1 MIHSILS
8 IWEAGGW
15 VMFPLCILAVL
26 MFWVGMRLWLHLRKR
41 QFRKL
46 PEAEWKLWVR
56 NPDRGQGEVGEM
68 IRYAVTDVTTSDD
81 IVNRFAEIR
90 AALLPPYQ
98 RQMSMLGTFV
108 AAAPL
113 VGLLGTVFGMLVTF
127 KILASGGGGDITQD
141 LAEGIKQA
149 LYPPQ
154 VGLCISLPGLI
165 LARIIKRQLV
175 ELDAFLA
182 QLESYT
188 VQFMRSRS
196 GAPFVPPVTDDTL
209 FIEKPDAA
217 GNRDSVSDSDSHSK
231 PLCPSPA

>member
-1 MIHSILS
+1 MIESVLQ

-15 VMFPLCILAVL
+15 VMIPLCVL
-26 MFWVGMRLWLHLRKR
+26 GLMMFWTGMRLWMHLRRR

-46 PEAEWKLWVR
+46 PESEWKRWVR
-56 NPDRGQGEVGEM
+56 HPEQAQGEVGDM
-68 IRYAVTDVTTSDD
+68 IRYAVSDVSVADD
-81 IVNRFAEIR
+81 IVQRFAEIR
-90 AALLPPYQ
+90 AALLPSYE

-127 KILASGGGGDITQD
+127 QILASGGGGDITQE

-188 VQFMRSRS
+188 VQYMRSRS
-196 GAPFVPPVTDDTL
+196 GAPFVPHMTDDTM
-209 FIEKPDAA
+209 FFSKAPEA
-217 GNRDSVSDSDSHSK
+217 GRTQ
-231 PLCPSPA
+231 PASSLSNPFPA

>member
-1 MIHSILS
+1 MIESILS

-15 VMFPLCILAVL
+15 VMIPLAVL
-26 MFWVGMRLWLHLRKR
+26 AVMMFWAGMRLWLHLRRR

-46 PEAEWKLWVR
+46 PEEQWKSWVR
-56 NPDRGQGEVGEM
+56 HPEQAQGEVGEM
-68 IRYAVTDVTTSDD
+68 IRYATTDAWVADD
-81 IVNRFAEIR
+81 VVQRFAEIR

-127 KILASGGGGDITQD
+127 QILASGGGGDVTQE

-165 LARIIKRQLV
+165 LLRFVKRQLV
-175 ELDAFLA
+175 EMDAFLA

-188 VQFMRSRS
+188 VQFMRSRA
-196 GAPFVPPVTDDTL
+196 GVPFVPPVSDDTM
-209 FIEKPDAA
+209 FFPKPKKES
-217 GNRDSVSDSDSHSK
+217 GSDSGSTV
-231 PLCPSPA
+231 PNPSPA

>member
-1 MIHSILS
+1 MNTIFQV
-8 IWEAGGW
+8 WKDGGW
-15 VMFPLCILAVL
+15 VMIPLGGLAVL
-26 MFWVGMRLWLHLRKR
+26 MFWVAMRLWLHLKRR
-41 QFRKL
+41 QFQKL

-56 NPDRGQGEVGEM
+56 HPERGQGEVGEM
-68 IRYAVTDVTTSDD
+68 IRYAVEDACTSDD
-81 IVNRFAEIR
+81 IVSRFAEIR
-90 AALLPPYQ
+90 AALLPPYE

-127 KILASGGGGDITQD
+127 QILASGGGGDVTQE
-141 LAEGIKQA
+141 LAQGIKQA

-196 GAPFVPPVTDDTL
+196 GAPFVPPLADDTL
-209 FIEKPDAA
+209 FFTKSDKPPGTGLMA
-217 GNRDSVSDSDSHSK
+217 RL
-231 PLCPSPA
+231 PEPAST